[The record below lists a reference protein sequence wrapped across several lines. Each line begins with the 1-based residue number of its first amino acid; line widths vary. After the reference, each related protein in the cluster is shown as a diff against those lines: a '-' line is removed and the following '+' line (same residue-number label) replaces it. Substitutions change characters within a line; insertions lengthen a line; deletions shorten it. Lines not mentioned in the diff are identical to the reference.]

1 MSEDKPTVTR
11 SRKRQHQ
18 QSGKGRP
25 KGNFIPNLSIEFDMS
40 TLKEIKSTLGAI
52 VAYEIEWGILNGE
65 TYPNGF
71 PVAERMKRHEYGLPV
86 KMPDGTVKQL
96 PPRPAFMQ
104 SILREG
110 KEEAS
115 IGASLIFKKALS
127 NEKIGK
133 YRQQIAKI
141 LAETVKD
148 EIDRQQFKELN
159 PVTVEKKGH
168 DTILKDTEK
177 MYDSITGK
185 SVRKKRPK
193 KDS

>member
-25 KGNFIPNLSIEFDMS
+25 KGNFIPNLTIEFDK
-40 TLKEIKSTLGAI
+40 TVLKEIKSTLGAV
-52 VAYEIEWGILNGE
+52 VAYELEWGILNGE
-65 TYPNGF
+65 TYPDGQL
-71 PVAERMKRHEYGLPV
+71 VADRMHKHEYGLPV
-86 KMPDGTVKQL
+86 KMPDGTFKTL
-96 PPRPAFMQ
+96 PPRPAFTQ

-110 KEEAS
+110 KSEAQTNS
-115 IGASLIFKKALS
+115 ILLFQKALS

-133 YRQQIAKI
+133 FRQW
-141 LAETVKD
+141 LAANMAQTVKN
-148 EIDRQQFKELN
+148 EIDRQQFKELSEA
-159 PVTVEKKGH
+159 TVKKKGH

-185 SVRKKRPK
+185 SVRKKKPK
-193 KDS
+193 KES

>member
-1 MSEDKPTVTR
+1 MSENKPIVTR

-25 KGNFIPNLSIEFDMS
+25 KGNFVPNLSIEFDVS
-40 TLKEIKSTLGAI
+40 TLKEIKKKLNSI

-65 TYPNGF
+65 TYPDGEF
-71 PVAERMKRHEYGLPV
+71 VADRMHKHEKGLPV
-86 KMPDGTVKQL
+86 KIGDVFVQM

-110 KEEAS
+110 KGEAQTDS
-115 IGASLIFKKALS
+115 MLLFQKALD
-127 NEKIGK
+127 NKQIGK
-133 YRQQIAKI
+133 FRQWIAENM
-141 LAETVKD
+141 AQTVKN
-148 EIDRQQFKELN
+148 EIDRQQFKELSE
-159 PVTVEKKGH
+159 VTIKKKGH

-185 SVRKKRPK
+185 SVRKKKPK

>member
-25 KGNFIPNLSIEFDMS
+25 KGNFIPNLSIEFDVS

-65 TYPNGF
+65 TYPDGQ
-71 PVAERMKRHEYGLPV
+71 PVANRMHKHEYGLPV
-86 KMPDGTVKQL
+86 KMPDGTFKTL

-110 KEEAS
+110 KMEAQTS
-115 IGASLIFKKALS
+115 SMLLFQKALS

-133 YRQQIAKI
+133 FRQWIADNMAK
-141 LAETVKD
+141 TVKN
-148 EIDRQQFKELN
+148 EIDRQQFKELSE
-159 PVTVEKKGH
+159 VTIKKKGH

>member
-25 KGNFIPNLSIEFDMS
+25 KGNLIPNLTIEFD
-40 TLKEIKSTLGAI
+40 TTILKEIKSTLGAI

-65 TYPNGF
+65 TYPDGH
-71 PVAERMKRHEYGLPV
+71 PVADRMHKHEYGLPI
-86 KMPDGTVKQL
+86 KMPDGSVKQL

-110 KEEAS
+110 RGEAQTN
-115 IGASLIFKKALS
+115 SLLLFQKALS

-133 YRQQIAKI
+133 FRQWIA
-141 LAETVKD
+141 ANMAQTVKN
-148 EIDRQQFKELN
+148 EIDRQQFKELSE
-159 PVTVEKKGH
+159 VTVAKKGH

-185 SVRKKRPK
+185 SVRKKQPK

>member
-1 MSEDKPTVTR
+1 
-11 SRKRQHQ
+11 
-18 QSGKGRP
+18 
-25 KGNFIPNLSIEFDMS
+25 MS

-71 PVAERMKRHEYGLPV
+71 PVAERMKQHEYGLPV
-86 KMPDGTVKQL
+86 KMPDGTVKKL
-96 PPRPAFMQ
+96 PERPAFMQ

-110 KEEAS
+110 KGEAQTNS
-115 IGASLIFKKALS
+115 ILLFQKALD

-133 YRQQIAKI
+133 FRQWIA
-141 LAETVKD
+141 ANMAQTVKN
-148 EIDRQQFKELN
+148 EIDRQQFKELSE
-159 PVTVEKKGH
+159 VTIKKKGH